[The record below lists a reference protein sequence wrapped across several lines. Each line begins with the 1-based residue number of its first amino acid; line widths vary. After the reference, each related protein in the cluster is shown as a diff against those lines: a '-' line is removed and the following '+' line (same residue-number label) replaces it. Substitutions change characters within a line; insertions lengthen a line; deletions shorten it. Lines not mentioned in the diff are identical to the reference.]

1 MLLHD
6 YIERALSD
14 LAKSDPQLNVKRVR
28 KILEAM
34 LRAESVEFKG
44 ADGKDVHGRTLLQNL
59 LVDRFKLTLSV
70 GYEPKPGDSDH
81 GNGAEEDS
89 PSAPPSPRAVEGAK
103 MQDDPRFVRFVRE
116 LDKLERARRFVWIG
130 YLAKE
135 KLPELGFSADEVNH
149 VLDHSA
155 AEGIITLGKV
165 PNPKNPEFPATCVQL
180 NREHPTVQR
189 ILGNGRRTDRRF
201 PLGRI
206 DGEPLSATI
215 IRERR

>member
-1 MLLHD
+1 MLFQD
-6 YIERALSD
+6 YIQRALSD
-14 LAKSDPQLNVKRVR
+14 LAKSDPQLNVKHVR

-59 LVDRFKLTLSV
+59 LDDRFKLTLSV

-81 GNGAEEDS
+81 GNGPEDDF
-89 PSAPPSPRAVEGAK
+89 PSAPPSRGAVEGAE
-103 MQDDPRFVRFVRE
+103 MQDDPRFVRFIRE

-135 KLPELGFSADEVNH
+135 KLPELGFSNDEVND
-149 VLDHSA
+149 VLDRA
-155 AEGIITLGKV
+155 VADGIITLGKV
-165 PNPKNPEFPATCVQL
+165 PNPKNPDFPATRVELERSHPQVASIL
-180 NREHPTVQR
+180 RNR
-189 ILGNGRRTDRRF
+189 NGRAAYRR
-201 PLGRI
+201 PKVR
-206 DGEPLSATI
+206 GEPVSETL